1 MTVDWEDGMSVGV
14 ESIDVHHRQV
24 WRRIRHL
31 ANAVSDGRADE
42 VRAALR
48 FLQSYLAEHHAEEER
63 WMADAG
69 YPGARE
75 HTRVHADLL
84 ERIRSVGE
92 PGARAPVKTLLQT
105 ADWVARMLEQH
116 MRTDDLKLGRFWTA
130 RENLRRLAES
140 GPGVGA
146 SLTPIPGSLGEP
158 VKTPAPDGASEA
170 RHADGEAPGPKRR

>member
-1 MTVDWEDGMSVGV
+1 MRRRADGVTVDWEDGMSVGV

-75 HTRVHADLL
+75 HTRAHAELL
-84 ERIRSVGE
+84 ERIRSAQE
-92 PGARAPVKTLLQT
+92 PGARTQVKGLLRT
-105 ADWVARMLEQH
+105 ADWVARTLEAH
-116 MRTDDLKLGRFWTA
+116 MRADDLKLGRFWTA
-130 RENLRRLAES
+130 RENLRRLAEN
-140 GPGVGA
+140 GPGVGMA
-146 SLTPIPGSLGEP
+146 LTPIPGSLGP
-158 VKTPAPDGASEA
+158 PIRPPGYPTALTAP
-170 RHADGEAPGPKRR
+170 RTRK